1 MYDSLEL
8 IDADQIA
15 EYMKS
20 LQNEDGSF
28 SGDKWG
34 ETDLRFAYCA
44 LSCLKILGKLDCVDV
59 SACVNYIT

>member
-1 MYDSLEL
+1 
-8 IDADQIA
+8 
-15 EYMKS
+15 MKG

-44 LSCLKILGKLDCVDV
+44 LSCLKLLGKLDY
-59 SACVNYIT
+59 VNVPAAVEYIT